1 LPQATG
7 LENRVQ
13 IVIQKSETESLRV
26 LAEPFLVDSTDFQML
41 SEILG
46 YVMTTVID
54 STEEIESSDDQLME
68 GVVDRKSEA
77 LECIYMRY
85 ESLLRAVILG
95 VIRDESEVDDIL
107 HDVLLQVWEQGD
119 RYNPNERG
127 LRGLLVTL
135 ARRRA
140 LDRLRRRAA
149 YRRATE
155 GLKNDVDNPL
165 INEITTT
172 TSHLENSDL
181 SLLLGRLIQL
191 LPEAQKEVIHLTFF
205 NGLSQREIAR
215 QRRISL
221 GTVKT
226 RLPLAQR
233 KLHQISSANSEQDM
247 IVLWRNHSCCET
259 QSIAKRTMSSESGN
273 PNFSLI

>member
-1 LPQATG
+1 MLP
-7 LENRVQ
+7 
-13 IVIQKSETESLRV
+13 
-26 LAEPFLVDSTDFQML
+26 
-41 SEILG
+41 EILG
-46 YVMTTVID
+46 CPMTNVID
-54 STEEIESSDDQLME
+54 RPQGMESSDDQLME
-68 GVVDRKSEA
+68 GVVNRKKEA

-149 YRRATE
+149 HHRATE

-172 TSHLENSDL
+172 TSRLENGDL
-181 SLLLGRLIQL
+181 SRLLERVIQL

-226 RLPLAQR
+226 RLHLAQR
-233 KLHQISSANSEQDM
+233 KLHKFLLPIRHK
-247 IVLWRNHSCCET
+247 I
-259 QSIAKRTMSSESGN
+259 
-273 PNFSLI
+273 

>member
-1 LPQATG
+1 M
-7 LENRVQ
+7 
-13 IVIQKSETESLRV
+13 IQKSEAESLRV

-226 RLPLAQR
+226 RLHLAQR
-233 KLHQISSANSEQDM
+233 KLHKFLLPIQHK
-247 IVLWRNHSCCET
+247 V
-259 QSIAKRTMSSESGN
+259 
-273 PNFSLI
+273 

>member
-1 LPQATG
+1 
-7 LENRVQ
+7 
-13 IVIQKSETESLRV
+13 
-26 LAEPFLVDSTDFQML
+26 
-41 SEILG
+41 
-46 YVMTTVID
+46 MTTITD
-54 STEEIESSDDQLME
+54 GTEEIESSDDQLME
-68 GVVDRKSEA
+68 AVVNRKSEA

-95 VIRDESEVDDIL
+95 VIGDESEVDDIL

-140 LDRLRRRAA
+140 LDRLRRRTA

-172 TSHLENSDL
+172 KSQLENSDL
-181 SLLLGRLIQL
+181 SLLLRPMIQL

-205 NGLSQREIAR
+205 HGLSQREIAR
-215 QRRISL
+215 QRRVSL

-226 RLPLAQR
+226 RLHLAQR
-233 KLHQISSANSEQDM
+233 KLHKFLLPIRHK
-247 IVLWRNHSCCET
+247 I
-259 QSIAKRTMSSESGN
+259 
-273 PNFSLI
+273 

>member
-1 LPQATG
+1 M
-7 LENRVQ
+7 
-13 IVIQKSETESLRV
+13 
-26 LAEPFLVDSTDFQML
+26 DSTDFQMPSETL
-41 SEILG
+41 SC
-46 YVMTTVID
+46 VMTTRAD
-54 STEEIESSDDQLME
+54 GTEEIERSDDQLME
-68 GVVDRKSEA
+68 AIVNRKSEA

-95 VIRDESEVDDIL
+95 VIGDESEVDDIL

-140 LDRLRRRAA
+140 LDRLRRRTA

-165 INEITTT
+165 ISEITTT
-172 TSHLENSDL
+172 KSQLENSDL
-181 SLLLGRLIQL
+181 SLLLRPMIQL

-226 RLPLAQR
+226 RLHLAQR
-233 KLHQISSANSEQDM
+233 KLHKFLLPIRHK
-247 IVLWRNHSCCET
+247 I
-259 QSIAKRTMSSESGN
+259 
-273 PNFSLI
+273 

>member
-1 LPQATG
+1 
-7 LENRVQ
+7 
-13 IVIQKSETESLRV
+13 

-54 STEEIESSDDQLME
+54 SSEEIESSDDQLME

-172 TSHLENSDL
+172 TSDLENSDL
-181 SLLLGRLIQL
+181 SLLVR
-191 LPEAQKEVIHLTFF
+191 V
-205 NGLSQREIAR
+205 
-215 QRRISL
+215 RR
-221 GTVKT
+221 
-226 RLPLAQR
+226 
-233 KLHQISSANSEQDM
+233 
-247 IVLWRNHSCCET
+247 
-259 QSIAKRTMSSESGN
+259 
-273 PNFSLI
+273 

>member
-1 LPQATG
+1 M
-7 LENRVQ
+7 
-13 IVIQKSETESLRV
+13 IQKSETKSLRV
-26 LAEPFLVDSTDFQML
+26 LAEAFLVGSTDFQMPA
-41 SEILG
+41 EIIG
-46 YVMTTVID
+46 CVMTNVID
-54 STEEIESSDDQLME
+54 GTEEIESSDDQLME
-68 GVVDRKSEA
+68 AVVNRKSEA

-155 GLKNDVDNPL
+155 GLKNDIDNPL
-165 INEITTT
+165 TNEITTT
-172 TSHLENSDL
+172 TGQVENTDL
-181 SLLLGRLIQL
+181 SLLLGRVIQL

-205 NGLSQREIAR
+205 NGLSQLEIAR
-215 QRRISL
+215 QLRISL

-226 RLPLAQR
+226 RLHLAHR
-233 KLHQISSANSEQDM
+233 KLYKFLLPIQDK
-247 IVLWRNHSCCET
+247 I
-259 QSIAKRTMSSESGN
+259 
-273 PNFSLI
+273 

>member
-1 LPQATG
+1 VLSETTTCWPQA
-7 LENRVQ
+7 
-13 IVIQKSETESLRV
+13 
-26 LAEPFLVDSTDFQML
+26 LADPFLVDSTDFQVPSEVLGCVML
-41 SEILG
+41 N
-46 YVMTTVID
+46 VID
-54 STEEIESSDDQLME
+54 GADNIESSDDELME
-68 GVVDRKSEA
+68 AIVNRKSEA

-85 ESLLRAVILG
+85 EALLRAVILG

-140 LDRLRRRAA
+140 LDRLRRRGA

-155 GLKNDVDNPL
+155 GLKQDVDNPL

-172 TSHLENSDL
+172 TGELENSDL
-181 SLLLGRLIQL
+181 SRLLGRMIEL
-191 LPEAQKEVIHLTFF
+191 LPEAQREVIHLTFF
-205 NGLSQREIAR
+205 RGLSQREIAR
-215 QRRISL
+215 QRRLSL

-226 RLPLAQR
+226 RLHLAQR
-233 KLHQISSANSEQDM
+233 KLHKFLLPIHHK
-247 IVLWRNHSCCET
+247 I
-259 QSIAKRTMSSESGN
+259 
-273 PNFSLI
+273 

>member
-1 LPQATG
+1 
-7 LENRVQ
+7 
-13 IVIQKSETESLRV
+13 
-26 LAEPFLVDSTDFQML
+26 LAEAFVVDSTDFQMP
-41 SEILG
+41 SETLG
-46 YVMTTVID
+46 CVMTTVID
-54 STEEIESSDDQLME
+54 GTEEIESSDDQLME
-68 GVVDRKSEA
+68 GVANRKSEA
-77 LECIYMRY
+77 LECIYLRY

-95 VIRDESEVDDIL
+95 VIGDESEVDDIL
-107 HDVLLQVWEQGD
+107 HDVLLQVWEQAD

-135 ARRRA
+135 ARRRS

-155 GLKNDVDNPL
+155 GLKNDIHNPL

-172 TSHLENSDL
+172 TRDLENSDL
-181 SLLLGRLIQL
+181 SLLLGRVIQL

-215 QRRISL
+215 RRRISL

-226 RLPLAQR
+226 RLYLAQR
-233 KLHQISSANSEQDM
+233 KLHKFLMPIHHK
-247 IVLWRNHSCCET
+247 I
-259 QSIAKRTMSSESGN
+259 
-273 PNFSLI
+273 

>member
-1 LPQATG
+1 
-7 LENRVQ
+7 
-13 IVIQKSETESLRV
+13 
-26 LAEPFLVDSTDFQML
+26 LAEPFVLDSTDFQMP

-46 YVMTTVID
+46 CVMTTVID
-54 STEEIESSDDQLME
+54 GTEEIESSDDQLME
-68 GVVDRKSEA
+68 GVANRKSEA
-77 LECIYMRY
+77 LECIYLRY

-95 VIRDESEVDDIL
+95 VIGDESEVDDIL
-107 HDVLLQVWEQGD
+107 HDVLLQVWEQAD

-135 ARRRA
+135 ARRRS

-155 GLKNDVDNPL
+155 SLKNDIHNPL

-172 TSHLENSDL
+172 TRDLENSDL
-181 SLLLGRLIQL
+181 SLLLGRVIQL

-215 QRRISL
+215 RRRISL

-226 RLPLAQR
+226 RLYLAQR
-233 KLHQISSANSEQDM
+233 KLHKFLMPIHHK
-247 IVLWRNHSCCET
+247 I
-259 QSIAKRTMSSESGN
+259 
-273 PNFSLI
+273 

>member
-1 LPQATG
+1 M
-7 LENRVQ
+7 
-13 IVIQKSETESLRV
+13 
-26 LAEPFLVDSTDFQML
+26 DSTDFQMP

-46 YVMTTVID
+46 CVMTNVID
-54 STEEIESSDDQLME
+54 GTEEIESSDDQLME
-68 GVVDRKSEA
+68 AVVNRKSEA

-172 TSHLENSDL
+172 TSHLENSDFVTIARARDSAPSGSSKRGHSPHIL
-181 SLLLGRLIQL
+181 QRTE
-191 LPEAQKEVIHLTFF
+191 PTRNREATSHFAG
-205 NGLSQREIAR
+205 NGKDPTSFSSAEIA
-215 QRRISL
+215 
-221 GTVKT
+221 
-226 RLPLAQR
+226 
-233 KLHQISSANSEQDM
+233 
-247 IVLWRNHSCCET
+247 
-259 QSIAKRTMSSESGN
+259 
-273 PNFSLI
+273 

>member
-1 LPQATG
+1 VG
-7 LENRVQ
+7 
-13 IVIQKSETESLRV
+13 
-26 LAEPFLVDSTDFQML
+26 FTDFQML
-41 SEILG
+41 PEILG
-46 YVMTTVID
+46 CPMTNVID
-54 STEEIESSDDQLME
+54 RPQGMESSDDQLME
-68 GVVDRKSEA
+68 GVVNRKKEA

-149 YRRATE
+149 YHRATE

-172 TSHLENSDL
+172 TSRLENGDL
-181 SLLLGRLIQL
+181 SRLLERAIQL

-226 RLPLAQR
+226 RLHLAQR
-233 KLHQISSANSEQDM
+233 KLHKFLLPIRHK
-247 IVLWRNHSCCET
+247 I
-259 QSIAKRTMSSESGN
+259 
-273 PNFSLI
+273 